1 MSDVYRKIHMGI
13 FRKPLVEITD
23 NGFLFEG
30 KKYSLSEVKEIR
42 HAGGLGS
49 PRLLTVVLSD
59 GKKILVNSAALELN
73 GKKHSNGF
81 VSGTNEAFEK
91 IKSYF
96 CS

>member
-1 MSDVYRKIHMGI
+1 MNDVYRKIHIGI

-42 HAGGLGS
+42 HAGGHGS
-49 PRLLTVVLSD
+49 PSLLAVILSD

-73 GKKHSNGF
+73 GKKYRNGF
-81 VSGTNEAFEK
+81 ISGTNEAFEK

-96 CS
+96 CP